1 MSPEHISGQCL
12 RRNSFGKVWSAKC
25 SSLLGIQI
33 ILLRFETIW
42 LIMNCS
48 AMILAET
55 IFLRKTLHR
64 QLQPNS
70 AGWDNSSTMYF
81 GQKAYMGNISR
92 QLCRSISAD
101 KMWPS
106 TLLARPHRRT
116 RRQCFLGRAWL
127 VRADADNVNLVGPIH
142 SWILTEQAL

>member
-12 RRNSFGKVWSAKC
+12 RRNIFGKVWSAKC

-48 AMILAET
+48 AMTFAEK

-81 GQKAYMGNISR
+81 GRKAYMGNISR
-92 QLCRSISAD
+92 QLCRSVSAD
-101 KMWPS
+101 RGDQVHCRLGRTGEPAGNVLSAELGWCERMPTMS
-106 TLLARPHRRT
+106 TWLAR
-116 RRQCFLGRAWL
+116 
-127 VRADADNVNLVGPIH
+127 
-142 SWILTEQAL
+142 